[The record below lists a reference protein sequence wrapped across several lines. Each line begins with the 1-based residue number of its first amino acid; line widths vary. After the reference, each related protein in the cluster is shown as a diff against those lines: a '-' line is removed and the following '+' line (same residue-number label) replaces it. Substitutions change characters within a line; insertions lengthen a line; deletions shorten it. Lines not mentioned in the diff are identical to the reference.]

1 LGVARIARRLIQIN
15 FKACRPV
22 QSAGMQIIDERLA
35 DIDRRIADAEHRL
48 TELESSAMDRALAAV
63 LVDNVAV
70 TLKLLRQHKAR
81 LEQRVITANA
91 T

>member
-1 LGVARIARRLIQIN
+1 
-15 FKACRPV
+15 
-22 QSAGMQIIDERLA
+22 MQIIDERLA